1 MSFYTSNNVFI
12 PGGNP
17 GSILFV
23 DPASPNPGAVTT
35 DSFFRFDPTNDRL
48 IIWGNIGAGI
58 DIGTGNMRVSLTG
71 NAGIGI
77 GTQAGT
83 SYFNIGTGPG
93 AVADIRGVFS
103 NLGIGGTSSN
113 SLIDVS
119 GEWNTTG
126 TPTGIRLNVTD
137 TASNAASLLMDLQVG
152 GVSQFAVRK
161 SSIVTAT
168 TFRVPENS
176 GTIEMGGS
184 GGSGTRFQTSSGAQ
198 IRVYHNGGSTISLN
212 LSSFV
217 ADSNS
222 SFSFTSGDIG
232 AASDLFI
239 RRDAANTLAQRNG
252 VNAQTLR
259 VYNTFTDASNYERGI
274 FSWVSNV
281 LFIGNEGAGTGTTRG
296 TTVTGSIF
304 NVRISGVDRWV
315 FDASSLRPFVG
326 NSYDIGGT
334 ADTVKNLF
342 QAGYHQ
348 MVEMTAPAA
357 PAANS
362 VRIYA
367 EDNGSGKTRLMALFA
382 TGAAQQIAIEP

>member
-35 DSFFRFDPTNDRL
+35 DTFFRFDPTNDRL

-184 GGSGTRFQTSSGAQ
+184 GGSGTRFQTNSGSQ
-198 IRVYHNGGSTISLN
+198 IRVFHNGGSTISLN

-232 AASDLFI
+232 TASDLFI

-252 VNAQTLR
+252 VNAQTFR
-259 VYNTFTDASNYERGI
+259 VYNTFTDASNYERGVI
-274 FSWVSNV
+274 EWSSNI
-281 LFIGNEGAGTGTTRG
+281 LNIGTQAAGTGAAR
-296 TTVTGSIF
+296 
-304 NVRISGVDRWV
+304 NVRFLIGGVPAWLFNSGAH
-315 FDASSLRPFVG
+315 FIPAQNNAF
-326 NSYDIGGT
+326 DIGEV
-334 ADTVKNLF
+334 AANRIRNMF
-342 QAGYHQ
+342 QSGYSELQ
-348 MVEMTAPAA
+348 EMTAPAA
-357 PAANS
+357 PAANF

-367 EDNGSGKTRLMALFA
+367 EDNGSGKTRLMARFA